1 MLVKAILVGII
12 GVFAMLDSRLLGR
25 LNFERPLIVSC
36 LVGIALGDLQK
47 GLMVGATLE
56 LMS

>member
-47 GLMVGATLE
+47 GLMVGAT
-56 LMS
+56 